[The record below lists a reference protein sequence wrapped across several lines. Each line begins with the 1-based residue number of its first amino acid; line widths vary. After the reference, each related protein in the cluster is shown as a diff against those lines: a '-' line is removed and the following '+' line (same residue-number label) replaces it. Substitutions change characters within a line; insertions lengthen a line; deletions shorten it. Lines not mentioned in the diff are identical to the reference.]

1 MIDSI
6 SNEEGKK
13 ILDKEAL
20 CKRLITIKYFSVC
33 GEPVEDDEDDDKLD
47 IEDDF
52 REDLTIKNLPWM
64 VSMGYFETP
73 NNWKH
78 QCGGSLIT
86 HR

>member
-1 MIDSI
+1 MTLNLSKCACTFDLK
-6 SNEEGKK
+6 NNN
-13 ILDKEAL
+13 
-20 CKRLITIKYFSVC
+20 YFSVC
-33 GEPVEDDEDDDKLD
+33 GEPVDYNEDDDKLD

-73 NNWKH
+73 DKWIH

>member
-1 MIDSI
+1 M
-6 SNEEGKK
+6 
-13 ILDKEAL
+13 
-20 CKRLITIKYFSVC
+20 C
-33 GEPVEDDEDDDKLD
+33 GEPVDDYEDDDKLD

-73 NNWKH
+73 DKWIH